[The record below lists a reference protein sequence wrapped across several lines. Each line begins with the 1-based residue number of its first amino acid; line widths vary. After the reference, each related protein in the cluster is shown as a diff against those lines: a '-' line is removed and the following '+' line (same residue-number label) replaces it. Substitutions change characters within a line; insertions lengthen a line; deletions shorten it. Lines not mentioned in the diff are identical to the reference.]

1 MPVLVTIQYP
11 EGKGQQTVERV
22 AAEVTDVL
30 SKTLKEPAE
39 NIRIDI
45 REMPLNRYLYGGEM
59 AYEKK

>member
-11 EGKGQQTVERV
+11 EGKGQETVEKV
-22 AAEVTDVL
+22 AAEVTEVL
-30 SKTLKEPAE
+30 SRTLHEPDT

>member
-11 EGKGQQTVERV
+11 EGKGQETVEQV
-22 AAEVTDVL
+22 AREVTEVL
-30 SKTLKEPAE
+30 SRTLQEPGK

-59 AYEKK
+59 AYEKE

>member
-22 AAEVTDVL
+22 AAEVTQVL
-30 SKTLKEPAE
+30 TRTLDEPADH
-39 NIRIDI
+39 IRIDI
-45 REMPLNRYLYGGEM
+45 REMPLNRYLYNGEM

>member
-30 SKTLKEPAE
+30 SKTLKEPVE